1 MPFGLYQYYN
11 FDISTRIIFMLMV
24 LHQEFL
30 SLRVLVVW
38 IFYFFVLI
46 KPFNIADGIVVG

>member
-11 FDISTRIIFMLMV
+11 FDIFTWIIFMLMV
-24 LHQEFL
+24 LDQEFL
-30 SLRVLVVW
+30 SLSVLVVW

-46 KPFNIADGIVVG
+46 KPFKIADGIVVG